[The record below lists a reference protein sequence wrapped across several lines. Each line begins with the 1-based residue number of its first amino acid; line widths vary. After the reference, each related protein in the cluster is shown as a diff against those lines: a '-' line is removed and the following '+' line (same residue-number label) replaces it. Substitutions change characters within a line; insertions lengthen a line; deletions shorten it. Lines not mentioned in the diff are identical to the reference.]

1 MEGEVCKSQSRVVNE
16 NESQSL
22 LGEVWNQGISKG
34 VNIYVIEVQGYE
46 RKSRD
51 ENVIKQWNWVS
62 KC

>member
-22 LGEVWNQGISKG
+22 LGEVWNQGIANG

-51 ENVIKQWNWVS
+51 ENVIKQWN
-62 KC
+62 